1 MFIIDTHLDIALNA
15 LEYNRDYRLPV
26 SDIRALERGMT
37 DKIDRGNN
45 VVSLPDLRRGNVGLV
60 VATQI
65 ARVNTGPRLVGNEN
79 LSGKAGSPVR
89 LPGAGWNSPVQA
101 WATTQAQR
109 AWYEAMETV
118 GADGVPE
125 MVQINSRATL
135 DAHVTRWMDESE
147 PAENKPVGYILSLEG
162 ADSLI
167 DLSYVERAHG
177 YGLRAIGPAHYS
189 TGRYAPGT
197 GLLGPLTLQGRA
209 LLGEMD
215 RLGMI
220 LDVTHLTDE
229 GFAEAL
235 SLYRGPA
242 WASHH
247 NCRALVP
254 HQRQLTDDQIRVLIE
269 RGAIIGGCF
278 DAWMMRPGFT
288 QRVSNPADFGITIA
302 TIVEHYDHIC
312 QLAGNALHCAIGSD
326 LDGTYG
332 REQSPTDLD
341 TIADLQSLRGAL
353 ASRGYSETDITNIFH
368 GNALRFLCGA
378 LP

>member
-15 LEYNRDYRLPV
+15 IEYNRDYRLPV
-26 SDIRALERGMT
+26 SAIRASEQGMT
-37 DKIDRGNN
+37 DKIDRSKN
-45 VVSLPDLRRGNVGLV
+45 VVSLPDLRRGNIGLV

-65 ARVNTGPRLVGNEN
+65 ARVNTSNGN
-79 LSGKAGSPVR
+79 
-89 LPGAGWNSPVQA
+89 LPGAGWNSPPQA
-101 WATTQAQR
+101 WAMTQAQR
-109 AWYEAMETV
+109 AWYEAME
-118 GADGVPE
+118 ADGQ

-135 DAHVTRWMDESE
+135 NAHVTRWLDTSE
-147 PAENKPVGYILSLEG
+147 PVDEKPVGYVLSLEG

-167 DLSYVERAHG
+167 DLSYLERAYA
-177 YGLRAIGPAHYS
+177 YGLRALGPAHYS

-197 GLLGPLTLQGRA
+197 GLSGPLTPMGCD
-209 LLGEMD
+209 LLREMD

-229 GFAEAL
+229 GFDEAM
-235 SLYRGPA
+235 SLYKGPV

-247 NCRALVP
+247 NCRTLVP
-254 HQRQLTDDQIRVLIE
+254 YQRQLTDDQIRVLID
-269 RGAIIGGCF
+269 RNAVIGGCF

-288 QRVSNPADFGITIA
+288 QRKSNPADFGITIA

-341 TIADLQSLRGAL
+341 TIADLQTLQGAL
-353 ASRGYSETDITNIFH
+353 SSRGYSDTDISNIFH
-368 GNALRFLCGA
+368 GNALRFLLSA

>member
-15 LEYNRDYRLPV
+15 LEYNRDYRLPA
-26 SDIRALERGMT
+26 STIRASEAGMT

-45 VVSLPDLRRGNVGLV
+45 VVSLPDLRRGNIGLV

-65 ARVNTGPRLVGNEN
+65 ARVNTSKEKLP
-79 LSGKAGSPVR
+79 GKA
-89 LPGAGWNSPVQA
+89 LPGAGWNSPPQA
-101 WATTQAQR
+101 WAITQAQR
-109 AWYEAMETV
+109 AWYEAME
-118 GADGVPE
+118 ADGE

-135 DAHVTRWMDESE
+135 DAHVTRWLDTSE
-147 PAENKPVGYILSLEG
+147 PAETKPVGYVLSLEG

-167 DLSYVERAHG
+167 DLSYVERAYA

-197 GLLGPLTLQGRA
+197 GLSGPLTPLGRE

-220 LDVTHLTDE
+220 LDITHLTDE
-229 GFAEAL
+229 GFDEAL
-235 SLYRGPA
+235 SLYKGPI

-254 HQRQLTDDQIRVLIE
+254 HQRQLTDDQIKVLIE
-269 RGAIIGGCF
+269 RGAVIGGCF

-288 QRVSNPADFGITIA
+288 QRMSNPADFGITIA

-341 TIADLQSLRGAL
+341 TIADLQTLKDTL
-353 ASRGYSETDITNIFH
+353 TNRGYSETDITNIFH
-368 GNALRFLCGA
+368 GNALRFLRAA

>member
-1 MFIIDTHLDIALNA
+1 
-15 LEYNRDYRLPV
+15 
-26 SDIRALERGMT
+26 MT
-37 DKIDRGNN
+37 DKFDRSNN
-45 VVSLPDLRRGNVGLV
+45 VVSLPDLRRGNIGLV

-65 ARVNTGPRLVGNEN
+65 ARVNSNN
-79 LSGKAGSPVR
+79 KN
-89 LPGAGWNSPVQA
+89 LPGAGWNSPPQA
-101 WATTQAQR
+101 WAMTQAQR
-109 AWYEAMETV
+109 AWYEAMEAE
-118 GADGVPE
+118 GE
-125 MVQINSRATL
+125 MVQINSRTTL
-135 DAHVTRWMDESE
+135 NAHVTRWLDTSE
-147 PAENKPVGYILSLEG
+147 PLEDKPIGYILSLEG

-167 DLSYVERAHG
+167 DLSYLERAYA

-197 GLLGPLTLQGRA
+197 GLSGPLTPMGRD
-209 LLGEMD
+209 LLREMD

-229 GFAEAL
+229 GFDEAM
-235 SLYRGPA
+235 SLYSGPV

-247 NCRALVP
+247 NCRTLVP

-269 RGAIIGGCF
+269 RKAVIGGCF

-288 QRVSNPADFGITIA
+288 QRISNPADFGITIA

-312 QLAGNALHCAIGSD
+312 QLASNSLHCAIGSD

-341 TIADLQSLRGAL
+341 TIADLKTLQGAL
-353 ASRGYSETDITNIFH
+353 RSRGYSDTDIKNIFH
-368 GNALRFLCGA
+368 GNALRFLQGA

>member
-15 LEYNRDYRLPV
+15 LEYNRDYRLPA
-26 SDIRALERGMT
+26 SAIRASEQGMT
-37 DKIDRGNN
+37 DKFDRSNN
-45 VVSLPDLRRGNVGLV
+45 VVSLPDLRRGNIGLV

-65 ARVNTGPRLVGNEN
+65 ARVNSNN
-79 LSGKAGSPVR
+79 KN
-89 LPGAGWNSPVQA
+89 LPGAGWNSPPQA
-101 WATTQAQR
+101 WAMTQAQR
-109 AWYEAMETV
+109 AWYEAMEAE
-118 GADGVPE
+118 GE
-125 MVQINSRATL
+125 MVQINSQATL
-135 DAHVTRWMDESE
+135 NAHVARWLDTSE
-147 PAENKPVGYILSLEG
+147 PVVDKPIGYILSLEG

-167 DLSYVERAHG
+167 DLSYLERAYA

-197 GLLGPLTLQGRA
+197 GLSGPLTPMGRD
-209 LLGEMD
+209 LLREMD

-229 GFAEAL
+229 GFDEAM
-235 SLYRGPA
+235 SLYSGPV

-247 NCRALVP
+247 NCRTLVP

-269 RGAIIGGCF
+269 RKAVIGGCF

-288 QRVSNPADFGITIA
+288 QRISNPADFGITIA
-302 TIVEHYDHIC
+302 TIVDHYDHIC
-312 QLAGNALHCAIGSD
+312 QLAGNSLHCAIGSD

-341 TIADLQSLRGAL
+341 TIADLQTLQGAL
-353 ASRGYSETDITNIFH
+353 RSRGYSDTDIKNIFH
-368 GNALRFLCGA
+368 GNALRFLQGA

>member
-15 LEYNRDYRLPV
+15 LEYNRDYRLPT
-26 SDIRALERGMT
+26 SDIRASEQGMT

-65 ARVNTGPRLVGNEN
+65 ARVNTGKEN
-79 LSGKAGSPVR
+79 
-89 LPGAGWNSPVQA
+89 LPGAGWNSPAQA

-118 GADGVPE
+118 RADGVPE
-125 MVQINSRATL
+125 MVQVNSRATL
-135 DAHVTRWMDESE
+135 DAHVTRWLDESQ
-147 PAENKPVGYILSLEG
+147 PAENKTVGYILSLEG

-167 DLSYVERAHG
+167 DLSYVERAYA

-197 GLLGPLTLQGRA
+197 GLSGPLTSQGRD

-229 GFAEAL
+229 GFDEAI
-235 SLYRGPA
+235 SMYGGPV

-302 TIVEHYDHIC
+302 TIVDHYDHIC
-312 QLAGNALHCAIGSD
+312 QLAGNALHCVIGSD

-353 ASRGYSETDITNIFH
+353 TNRGYSESDIVNIFH
-368 GNALRFLCGA
+368 GNALRFLREA

>member
-1 MFIIDTHLDIALNA
+1 MRLLILLILACFIQPYLAVAQNPLFETIRVFDSKEDGYASTRDPALCLTKQGTLLAFCEARFDNPKDWASIDLLM
-15 LEYNRDYRLPV
+15 RR
-26 SDIRALERGMT
+26 ST
-37 DKIDRGNN
+37 DG
-45 VVSLPDLRRGNVGLV
+45 
-60 VATQI
+60 
-65 ARVNTGPRLVGNEN
+65 
-79 LSGKAGSPVR
+79 GKT
-89 LPGAGWNSPVQA
+89 WNKAVIIS
-101 WATTQAQR
+101 
-109 AWYEAMETV
+109 
-118 GADGVPE
+118 
-125 MVQINSRATL
+125 
-135 DAHVTRWMDESE
+135 RWMDESE

-167 DLSYVERAHG
+167 DLSYVERAYG
-177 YGLRAIGPAHYS
+177 YGLRAIGPGHYS

-197 GLLGPLTLQGRA
+197 GLSGPLTSLGRD
-209 LLGEMD
+209 LLREMD
-215 RLGMI
+215 RLGMV
-220 LDVTHLTDE
+220 LDITHLTDE
-229 GFAEAL
+229 GFDEAL
-235 SLYRGPA
+235 SLYNGPI

-353 ASRGYSETDITNIFH
+353 SGRGYSEADITNIFH
-368 GNALRFLCGA
+368 GNALRFLRAA

>member
-1 MFIIDTHLDIALNA
+1 MFIIDTHLDMALNA
-15 LEYNRDYRLPV
+15 LEYNRDYRQPV
-26 SDIRALERGMT
+26 SAIRVSERGMT

-45 VVSLPDLRRGNVGLV
+45 VVSLPDLRRGNIGLV

-65 ARVNTGPRLVGNEN
+65 ARVNSQNGN
-79 LSGKAGSPVR
+79 
-89 LPGAGWNSPVQA
+89 LPGAGWNSPPQA

-109 AWYEAMETV
+109 AWYEAMEA
-118 GADGVPE
+118 GGD

-135 DAHVTRWMDESE
+135 DNHVTRWLDEGE

-167 DLSYVERAHG
+167 DLSYVERAYA

-197 GLLGPLTLQGRA
+197 GLSGPLTPIGRE

-220 LDVTHLTDE
+220 LDLTHLTDE
-229 GFAEAL
+229 GFDEAL
-235 SLYRGPA
+235 SLYKGPV

-254 HQRQLTDDQIRVLIE
+254 HQRQLTDDQIRALIE
-269 RGAIIGGCF
+269 RKAIIGGCF

-312 QLAGNALHCAIGSD
+312 QLAGNALHCVIGSD

-341 TIADLQSLRGAL
+341 TIADLQTLKGAL
-353 ASRGYSETDITNIFH
+353 TSRGYSETDITNILH
-368 GNALRFLCGA
+368 GNALRFLRGA

>member
-26 SDIRALERGMT
+26 SAIRASERGMT

-45 VVSLPDLRRGNVGLV
+45 VVSLPDLRRGNVGLM

-65 ARVNTGPRLVGNEN
+65 ARVNSSNEY
-79 LSGKAGSPVR
+79 
-89 LPGAGWNSPVQA
+89 LPGAGWNSPAQA
-101 WATTQAQR
+101 WAMTQAQR
-109 AWYEAMETV
+109 AWYEAMAAAGPT
-118 GADGVPE
+118 GAPD

-135 DAHVTRWMDESE
+135 NAHVTRWLDGNE
-147 PAENKPVGYILSLEG
+147 PAENKPVGYVLSLEG

-167 DLSYVERAHG
+167 DLSYVERAYG

-197 GLLGPLTLQGRA
+197 GLSGPLTPLGRD
-209 LLGEMD
+209 LLREMD

-229 GFAEAL
+229 GFDEAL
-235 SLYRGPA
+235 SLYNGPV

-269 RGAIIGGCF
+269 RDAVIGGCF

-302 TIVEHYDHIC
+302 TIVEQYDHIC

-353 ASRGYSETDITNIFH
+353 SGRGYSEADITNIFH
-368 GNALRFLCGA
+368 GNALRFLRAA